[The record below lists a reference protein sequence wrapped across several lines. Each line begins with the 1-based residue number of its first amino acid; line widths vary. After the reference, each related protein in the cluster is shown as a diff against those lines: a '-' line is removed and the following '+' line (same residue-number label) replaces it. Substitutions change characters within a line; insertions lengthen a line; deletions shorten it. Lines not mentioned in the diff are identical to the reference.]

1 MTRLSSILLCG
12 LVLIA
17 GRANAVDFS
26 AIKASPAR
34 VTPGAEVKIT
44 VDLSESSRC
53 GVLFNFGDGSTQ
65 ELKIESAKSG
75 TVAHSYQQPGNYTV
89 TVQGKTIWRGLK
101 TFSACDSTI
110 EGIEVSVEAA
120 GVVGAGTET
129 VSSPGMPRQ
138 SQQVAGTT
146 ATQTALSDRTDEA
159 RSSTRGV
166 GSGQAKPLVSPVS
179 TGNRIALVIGND
191 AYQNVTKLEKAGN
204 DATAMARELRVAGF
218 KVLEHRDLNYRGM
231 VKAVE
236 ALVSSITGGD
246 QVVVFFSGHGV
257 QLKTGNYLLPTDI
270 EAHSES
276 EIEKMAYGLDD
287 LTEKLNSAKPS
298 FTLVMVDACRD
309 NPTKGRGTK
318 SIGGTRGLSP
328 IEPPKGQMVIYSAS
342 KGQQALDRMDDA
354 DKNPNGVFTR
364 EFIARMKRPG
374 VKIEELVREV
384 QDAVE
389 ELAKSIS
396 HEQRP
401 AIYNEARGNFYFYGP
416 TTVQTAPQ
424 GGGASAAP
432 VRVRTPEEIEDSFWD
447 RIKDDRE
454 AVGFEEYLKQYPKGR
469 YAGQARLAVSKL
481 SAEAEKQ
488 KLQREKAE
496 REKQEAG
503 RLQREQTEARRLI
516 EDDGDPVK
524 RYRKAA
530 DQGDADAQYTLGI
543 MYRDGN
549 RVGKDAVEAVNLYRK
564 AAEQGHLD
572 AQVILGR
579 TYGRGDSGTRKD
591 VVEAVKWYRKAA
603 EQGHAIS
610 QYNLGNTYRDGV
622 GVGKDAAEAV
632 KWYRKAAEQGHADA
646 QGNLGVQYAKG
657 DGVTQDAAEA
667 VKWYRKAAEQGIAT
681 AQFNLG
687 NTYRNG
693 KGVERDA
700 AEAVKWYRK
709 AAEQGIA
716 DAQNNLG
723 VAYSK
728 GFGVEKDDVEALKW
742 YKKAAENGSEAAQ
755 GNLRGKS
762 AKDQSGAADNR

>member
-1 MTRLSSILLCG
+1 ML
-12 LVLIA
+12 A
-17 GRANAVDFS
+17 
-26 AIKASPAR
+26 
-34 VTPGAEVKIT
+34 
-44 VDLSESSRC
+44 
-53 GVLFNFGDGSTQ
+53 
-65 ELKIESAKSG
+65 
-75 TVAHSYQQPGNYTV
+75 
-89 TVQGKTIWRGLK
+89 
-101 TFSACDSTI
+101 
-110 EGIEVSVEAA
+110 
-120 GVVGAGTET
+120 
-129 VSSPGMPRQ
+129 M
-138 SQQVAGTT
+138 
-146 ATQTALSDRTDEA
+146 ATQSMLFTSLWLVKAFVIIASLMSMGYA
-159 RSSTRGV
+159 
-166 GSGQAKPLVSPVS
+166 QPAKPLVSPVS

-503 RLQREQTEARRLI
+503 RLQREQTEARRLD
-516 EDDGDPVK
+516 EERKLGKAATNQVPTVVLRSDPVLQTSSDTVSLRLELRTASDAPISDVKVRVNGTLVRKLSWPRILDGILEIEVPLPNRDVEITVIAENRYGPADPTKIQVK
-524 RYRKAA
+524 RPDATTPRSAA
-530 DQGDADAQYTLGI
+530 QNKLYSLVVGISKYPEPFTLEFA
-543 MYRDGN
+543 N
-549 RVGKDAVEAVNLYRK
+549 KDARDFS
-564 AAEQGHLD
+564 Q
-572 AQVILGR
+572 ILSRRIGR
-579 TYGRGDSGTRKD
+579 NYSGTVPRLLID
-591 VVEAVKWYRKAA
+591 EQATRQNILNGLKWLRESVTK
-603 EQGHAIS
+603 
-610 QYNLGNTYRDGV
+610 N
-622 GVGKDAAEAV
+622 DAAVIFLVGHGDVLGSNYYFIPADTEA
-632 KWYRKAAEQGHADA
+632 
-646 QGNLGVQYAKG
+646 LPAKG
-657 DGVTQDAAEA
+657 E
-667 VKWYRKAAEQGIAT
+667 VKTTADHSAWKAKNAMSRWIPDEEI
-681 AQFNLG
+681 
-687 NTYRNG
+687 G
-693 KGVERDA
+693 KTLFFLRGQVALFVDTSLSNWMVKYVERNRASALYANNDQNSMVVLGSTTGKELSQSDDA
-700 AEAVKWYRK
+700 WGNGAFTKTL
-709 AAEQGIA
+709 I
-716 DAQNNLG
+716 
-723 VAYSK
+723 
-728 GFGVEKDDVEALKW
+728 EAL
-742 YKKAAENGSEAAQ
+742 NGTT
-755 GNLRGKS
+755 GNERTDQLLPSSFATYVSDHVRALTQNEQRPTQYVIGRDEPMFTGK
-762 AKDQSGAADNR
+762 